1 MKKSFYQVTGIVNG
15 DITYFSSEGI
25 PVCHFHLL
33 PIKEGIFFDAVFST
47 CEGDLAK
54 SFREKVVSGT
64 SIKIDCVVKDFVF
77 RSTAEDEHVRK
88 SGLSIINFEILEDM
102 ELLNEDLSQRKLFS
116 YDLA

>member
-1 MKKSFYQVTGIVNG
+1 MKNSFYQVTGIVNG
-15 DITYFSSEGI
+15 DITFFSSEGI

-33 PIKEGIFFDAVFST
+33 PIKDGIFFDAVFST

-54 SFREKVVSGT
+54 SFRKKVVSGT

-88 SGLSIINFEILEDM
+88 SGLSIINFEILKDKEV
-102 ELLNEDLSQRKLFS
+102 LSENLHQRKLFS